1 MQNYYK
7 GQLNFVILENS
18 DHGEAQFLEITHC
31 L

>member
-18 DHGEAQFLEITHC
+18 DHGEAQFLENKHC